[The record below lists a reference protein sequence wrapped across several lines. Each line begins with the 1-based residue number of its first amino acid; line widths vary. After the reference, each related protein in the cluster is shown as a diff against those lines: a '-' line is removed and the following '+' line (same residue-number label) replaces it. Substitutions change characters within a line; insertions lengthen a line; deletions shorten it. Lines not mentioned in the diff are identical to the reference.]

1 MKLNLVLPEGANL
14 IRAYAPGELRV
25 GDRTFRSSVVIAA
38 TALIEDWRP
47 QSAADLAPADLEPLL
62 ALNPEVLLLG
72 TGARQ
77 QFPGREVLAAL
88 YSRRV
93 GFEVMDTAAACRTY
107 NVLVAEGRTVVA
119 ALMP

>member
-1 MKLNLVLPEGANL
+1 MKLNLVLPEGTNL
-14 IRAYAPGELRV
+14 IRAYAPGELRI
-25 GDRTFRSSVVIAA
+25 GDRAFRRSIVVSA

-47 QSAADLAPADLEPLL
+47 QDPSDLASADLEPLL
-62 ALNPEVLLLG
+62 ALGPEILLLG

-77 QFPGREVLAAL
+77 QFPGRDVLAAL
-88 YSRRV
+88 YARRV
-93 GFEVMDTAAACRTY
+93 GFEIMDTGAACRTY